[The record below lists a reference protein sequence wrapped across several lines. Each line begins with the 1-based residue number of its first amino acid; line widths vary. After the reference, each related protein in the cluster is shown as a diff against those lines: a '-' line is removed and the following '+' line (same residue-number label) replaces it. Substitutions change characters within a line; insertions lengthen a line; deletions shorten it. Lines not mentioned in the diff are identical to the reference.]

1 MSPLIYSIE
10 DDTNIGYIINRTLT
24 SAQYDVK
31 TFPDGKQFW
40 TAFSSTKP
48 DLILLDLMLPDIDG
62 IELHKKIRK
71 ESKVP
76 VIIISARNYEV
87 DKVIGLD
94 SGADDYITKPFGALE
109 LISRVKVALRKT
121 DKMTTTIFQLKSLT
135 LDKNKRTCSILQ
147 QEIALTSKEFD
158 LLYHL
163 LENQGKVIRRDELF
177 KEIWG
182 YDFMGE
188 TRTLDMHINF
198 LRKKIIQADPTL
210 ANIIKTIRGVGYMV
224 NCDD

>member
-1 MSPLIYSIE
+1 
-10 DDTNIGYIINRTLT
+10 
-24 SAQYDVK
+24 
-31 TFPDGKQFW
+31 
-40 TAFSSTKP
+40 
-48 DLILLDLMLPDIDG
+48 
-62 IELHKKIRK
+62 
-71 ESKVP
+71 
-76 VIIISARNYEV
+76 
-87 DKVIGLD
+87 VIGLD